1 MTLFNGEERR
11 NLLDDYVI
19 EKELG
24 AGKYLS
30 FKKLL
35 FCK

>member
-24 AGKYLS
+24 AGFILDI
-30 FKKLL
+30 F
-35 FCK
+35 